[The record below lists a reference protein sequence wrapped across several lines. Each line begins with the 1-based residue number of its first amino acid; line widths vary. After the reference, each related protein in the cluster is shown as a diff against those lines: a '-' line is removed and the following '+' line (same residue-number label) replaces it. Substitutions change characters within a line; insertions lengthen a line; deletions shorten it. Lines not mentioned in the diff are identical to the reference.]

1 MRRSEVR
8 SGHAEAFLLGTVL
21 VALCAYYVLQ
31 ISAGTFTTWST
42 YTTYYDTLA
51 NGFLDGHLYTSVQPS
66 RYLLAQPDPFDWSL
80 KGHWYW
86 DASLFNGHYYL
97 YWGPV
102 PALFAVLVKLAAG
115 KAFVVGDEL
124 LVLGFIIA
132 RLFAGTALLW
142 VLARFA
148 RLAPNGWALIA
159 GVLVFGLACPTP
171 FLLAR
176 GAVYEAA
183 IASGQFFLVL
193 GWWCSAIALTREV
206 RKNRWLLGASICFA
220 FALGCRASLLFVLAL
235 TVLLLLL
242 HDGVRTLRWR
252 ALVWRALALGGP
264 LVAAGCCI
272 LVYNQ
277 MRFGDPFEFGV
288 QYQTSTM
295 GFWTDQRFWLANVYS
310 YALRSPVLNCLFPW
324 LHAPYALPDPLPR
337 SLGWPPNY
345 NAYEP
350 LAGMLRTTPLGAML
364 FCPPAIWLWRRL
376 RRAASQE
383 PLLGRELGVLLVAFL
398 GAWLALLPALGFW
411 MATMRYQGDVI
422 AGFVLAATL
431 CAWVTLHWASAQPR
445 WARIAAHAGFYGS
458 ALLTLVI
465 GVLLGFEGY
474 LDHYA
479 THNPEYARLAA
490 SLSCQLQ

>member
-1 MRRSEVR
+1 M
-8 SGHAEAFLLGTVL
+8 FLLGVVVL
-21 VALCAYYVLQ
+21 ALSAYYVLQ
-31 ISAGTFTTWST
+31 ISAGTLTAWPT

-51 NGFLDGHLYTSVQPS
+51 NGFLDGHLYTSVRPS

-80 KGHWYW
+80 KPHWYW
-86 DASLFNGHYYL
+86 DASLYNGHYYL

-102 PALFAVLVKLAAG
+102 PALLAVLAKLVLG

-124 LVLGFIIA
+124 LVLGFVIA
-132 RLFAGTALLW
+132 RLCAGTALLW
-142 VLARFA
+142 VLSRCP
-148 RLAPNGWALIA
+148 RLAPNRWALIA

-193 GWWCSAIALTREV
+193 GWWCSAVALTRQV
-206 RKNRWLLGASICFA
+206 RKNRWLAGASICFA
-220 FALGCRASLLFVLAL
+220 FALSCRVSLLFVLAL
-235 TVLLLLL
+235 SVILLLL
-242 HDGVRTLRWR
+242 HDGVRPVRWK
-252 ALVWRALALGGP
+252 ALAWRVLALGGP
-264 LVAAGCCI
+264 LVAAGCGI
-272 LVYNQ
+272 LLYNQ
-277 MRFGDPFEFGV
+277 LRFDDPLEFGV

-295 GFWTDQRFWLANVYS
+295 PFSTAGRFWLPNVYS
-310 YALRSPVLNCLFPW
+310 YAWRAPAFSCLFPW
-324 LHAPYALPDPLPR
+324 LHAPNAMPKPLPP
-337 SLGWPPNY
+337 SFGWPQGY
-345 NAYEP
+345 VAYEP
-350 LAGMLRTTPLGAML
+350 LVGMLRTTPLSAML
-364 FCPPAIWLWRRL
+364 LCPPAIWLRQRL
-376 RRAASQE
+376 RRAAPQD

-431 CAWVTLHWASAQPR
+431 CAWVTLHWATAQPR
-445 WARIAAHAGFYGS
+445 WPRGVAQAGFHAGV
-458 ALLTLVI
+458 LLTLVA

-479 THNPEYARLAA
+479 SHNPEYPRLAA
-490 SLSCQLQ
+490 SLSCKSQ